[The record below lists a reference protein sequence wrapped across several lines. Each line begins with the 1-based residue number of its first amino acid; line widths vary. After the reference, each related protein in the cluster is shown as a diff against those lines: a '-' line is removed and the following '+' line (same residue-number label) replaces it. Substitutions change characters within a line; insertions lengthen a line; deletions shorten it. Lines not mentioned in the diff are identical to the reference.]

1 MLKQF
6 LSNRTKRF
14 QQISALLVVA
24 AVGTYLLVGS
34 HAATP
39 YASIAADKGTLT
51 GGATQQT
58 CTGASDGSCVMFGS
72 SSSSNKLI
80 VGLNDIVGFG
90 APIAGT
96 QPESCKGA
104 DPCYLSTMYINSGV
118 TWARDNI
125 NQGDPNSLSLI
136 NASWARPAGL
146 NILPVYES
154 GNDGDGNCLGGTPGQ
169 VTSDMG
175 TILPALKS
183 DNIHVL
189 EMCNESYLTL
199 CAAQYAPL
207 YNAAH
212 QAIASF
218 DAQNNYKITLLS
230 VEGTDYY
237 QSHGYNVAEGQG
249 FTKTCA
255 GNDWFTELAANLP
268 GGAAEVDGFTLHPYP
283 NNPAPDGSN
292 INASGPAA
300 DGSWWGMIP
309 TQHTEAVN
317 AGFTNQPWWITEAGI
332 TYPGEVNSDAV
343 KGQYLQYMLNDII
356 AGHYPW
362 IAAFFWYSDTGN
374 GSSGDWGLLNESS
387 TNPFEIQE
395 RGSFNDLQNWMSQHA
410 GSTNG

>member
-6 LSNRTKRF
+6 FSNQTKRP
-14 QQISALLVVA
+14 QKISALLVVLIVA

-39 YASIAADKGTLT
+39 YASITADKGTLA
-51 GGATQQT
+51 GGATKQS
-58 CTGASDGSCVMFGS
+58 CSGASDGSCVTFGS
-72 SSSSNKLI
+72 SSSSDKLI
-80 VGLNDIVGFG
+80 VGMNDVVGFG
-90 APIAGT
+90 APINGT
-96 QPESCKGA
+96 QPTACKGA
-104 DPCYLSTMYINSGV
+104 SPCYVSTLFINSGV

-125 NQGDPNSLSLI
+125 GQGDSNSLSLI

-169 VTSDMG
+169 VTSDMS

-230 VEGTDYY
+230 VEGTDFY
-237 QSHGYNVAEGQG
+237 QSNGYNVATGQS

-255 GNDWFTELAANLP
+255 SHDWFTDLAANLP

-283 NNPAPDGSN
+283 HNEAPDGTN
-292 INASGPAA
+292 IDAGGPGG
-300 DGSWWGMIP
+300 DGTWWGMIP
-309 TQHTEAVN
+309 TQHTESVN

-332 TYPGEVNSDAV
+332 QSSDVNSDAV
-343 KGQYLQYMLNDII
+343 KGKYIQYMLSDIT

-362 IAAFFWYSDTGN
+362 IKAFFWYSTFDT
-374 GSSGDWGLLNESS
+374 WGLLNQINP
-387 TNPFEIQE
+387 NPFQVQE
-395 RGSFNDLQNWMSQHA
+395 NGSFNDLQTWMTQHA